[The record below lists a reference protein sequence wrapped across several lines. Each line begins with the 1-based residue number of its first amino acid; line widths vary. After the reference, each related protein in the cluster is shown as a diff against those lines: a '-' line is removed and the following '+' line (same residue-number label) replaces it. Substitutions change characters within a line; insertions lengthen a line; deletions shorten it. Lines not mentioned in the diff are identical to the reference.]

1 MIGLVITMYSR
12 ADYVGRCFDWL
23 SRADLSGVKVILV
36 DDCSPEV
43 MPELPGADLIIK
55 HTRNAGVKVALMNGI
70 DAVIEMGCD
79 EFIVL
84 DSDAIVRPNFV
95 SVLKTL
101 KEATRKPIVS
111 GFRTA
116 ADGGRGTRRSC
127 GGVNMF
133 FGIDA
138 YRKYVL
144 PALMSRAQNWDFE
157 ATKTLD
163 VPLANPS
170 VVQHI
175 GYRSSLGHDSTVPDH
190 SPDFKEFQ
198 LPDVTLALV
207 KASPRVGT
215 ICRMNIEFGR
225 VAEVEDPRELPGVV
239 RTSHALM
246 VTDHGY
252 IIRPESWQPRWLD
265 YTRIGDPSGFCL
277 QRMDGGGMEAKETVD
292 GFTSGPLPFGFS
304 GKDTNLSH
312 LPRFLQM
319 DAGVPRA
326 YSRHLDRVGFYKMKK
341 RK

>member
-1 MIGLVITMYSR
+1 MIGLIITMYSR
-12 ADYVGRCFDWL
+12 PDYVRRCFDWL
-23 SRADLSGVKVILV
+23 GRADLSEVKVILV

-43 MPELPGADLIIK
+43 MPEFPGADLIIK
-55 HTRNAGVKVALMNGI
+55 HTRNAGVKVALMSGI
-70 DAVIEMGCD
+70 DAAIEMGCD

-95 SVLKTL
+95 SVLKEL

-116 ADGGRGTRRSC
+116 ADGGRTTRRSC

-175 GYRSSLGHDSTVPDH
+175 GYRSSLGHDSTIPDH
-190 SPDFKEFQ
+190 SPDFKEFR

-207 KASPRVGT
+207 KASARVGI
-215 ICRMNIEFGR
+215 ICQMNIEFGG
-225 VAEVEDPRELPGVV
+225 VVEVGDSRELPGVV
-239 RTSHALM
+239 QTSHVLI
-246 VTDHGY
+246 VNDHGY
-252 IIRPESWQPRWLD
+252 ILHPESWQDRWLD
-265 YTRIGDPSGFCL
+265 YPRAGDTSGFRL
-277 QRMDGGGMEAKETVD
+277 QRMDGTGMEEKGPVD
-292 GFTSGPLPFGFS
+292 GFTSGPFPFGFS
-304 GKDTNLSH
+304 GKDADLSH

-319 DAGVPRA
+319 DVVVPRA
-326 YSRHLDRVGFYKMKK
+326 YSRHLDRVGFYKTNK